1 MVVSPVEVVPDV
13 ISHETYFN
21 VVSFCR
27 LMYYVN
33 SVSCLNST
41 FMIYFDQNNLLSGH
55 QPHPVQPYELQVP

>member
-27 LMYYVN
+27 LMYYIN
-33 SVSCLNST
+33 SVSRFHFT
-41 FMIYFDQNNLLSGH
+41 FMTF
-55 QPHPVQPYELQVP
+55 